1 MITTGE
7 KVPNDRLKNQLN
19 DLEVIL
25 HQLTVLDR
33 ADGPEQLNTA
43 IDELL
48 RCMGDYTHAE
58 RTYLFAYLSESGIY
72 RNINEWCS
80 KGVTPQID
88 NLQSVSYTDMPVWH
102 ETFLAG
108 GMIII
113 PELSAI
119 RQTMPAEYRLLVAQ
133 DIRTL
138 TAFPCSAR
146 RRSSASSDWT
156 TCPSSAPRFSAACF
170 RSSAATS
177 ATSWTASRA
186 TPC

>member
-72 RNINEWCS
+72 RNISEWCS
-80 KGVTPQID
+80 KGGRYAPNRQSPVGFLHRYARLAR
-88 NLQSVSYTDMPVWH
+88 NLP
-102 ETFLAG
+102 
-108 GMIII
+108 
-113 PELSAI
+113 
-119 RQTMPAEYRLLVAQ
+119 
-133 DIRTL
+133 
-138 TAFPCSAR
+138 R
-146 RRSSASSDWT
+146 RRHDHHS
-156 TCPSSAPRFSAACF
+156 
-170 RSSAATS
+170 
-177 ATSWTASRA
+177 
-186 TPC
+186 